1 MAARE
6 TLAVA
11 PENTPRPGPRISME
25 ADLNA
30 IKLSVSGMKCNGCI
44 AKATAAVAKLPG
56 YVAAEFDLKAGTAV
70 VRGSVDPRAAINS
83 LASAGYPAS
92 LKNR

>member
-11 PENTPRPGPRISME
+11 PENTPRPGRANFNG

-44 AKATAAVAKLPG
+44 AKATEAVAKLPG

-70 VRGSVDPRAAINS
+70 VKGDVDPQAVVQA
-83 LASAGYPAS
+83 LTAAGYPA
-92 LKNR
+92 RRGA

>member
-6 TLAVA
+6 TF
-11 PENTPRPGPRISME
+11 
-25 ADLNA
+25 A
-30 IKLSVSGMKCNGCI
+30 IKLSVSGMKCNELHRQGHRGLGEI
-44 AKATAAVAKLPG
+44 PG

-70 VRGSVDPRAAINS
+70 VRGGVDPQVAIDA
-83 LASAGYPAS
+83 LTSAGYPAS